1 MRIEDEGRKAERRSR
16 LRFLNPQSLILNPVK
31 RFSRLGVRLL
41 AFNIVLVFLPVAGV
55 LFLGEYEQR
64 LETAEIRDL
73 THRARLIAASI
84 AREGTL
90 DADAFED
97 VIHRAKIDDMRVRL
111 IDSRARVV
119 ADSRFIV
126 APAPQRPPR
135 TDRFNWL
142 YRVGAFLLRPIVRFV
157 RPPEQPLEVDY
168 YANAVRL
175 EGPEIASVLRGR
187 EHFDKKISAQQQR
200 SVTLYRIVP
209 VVVGGWTIG
218 AVVASK
224 STFAILQDLYVIR
237 LRVMRV
243 FLASLGAAILV
254 SIFFTTSVVR
264 PLRQLRVD
272 ARAILDRRGRLRGR
286 HFKGS
291 KRLDEIGELSRALER
306 IMRRLDAH
314 VGVVETF
321 ASDVVH
327 ELKNPLASIRN
338 ANEMLADVS
347 EPADRRR
354 FVRIIEQEVA
364 RMERLLSG
372 VREIS
377 MIDAK
382 LIRERPQ
389 PLDLGVLLAKIVEG
403 FQLREGERK
412 SVQLEPGL
420 GPLNVEASADRLI
433 QVFENILD
441 NALSFTPAGGT
452 VKVHI
457 AAENG
462 DVVTR
467 VRDMGPGIPDPNLA
481 RIFDRFFTH
490 RPDGSRG
497 GHTGLGL
504 AIVKTIVEGY
514 GGSVSATNGEGG
526 AVFTVRLPRAA
537 TAAGGRQASGIWALS
552 PGEKAQKPDA

>member
-1 MRIEDEGRKAERRSR
+1 MKLRS
-16 LRFLNPQSLILNPVK
+16 
-31 RFSRLGVRLL
+31 FSRLGVRLL
-41 AFNIVLVFLPVAGV
+41 AFNIILVFLPISGV
-55 LFLGEYEQR
+55 LFLGEYEER

-73 THRARLIAASI
+73 AHRARLIAASI
-84 AREGTL
+84 SRDGTL

-111 IDSRARVV
+111 IDARGRVV
-119 ADSRFIV
+119 ADSRYIV

-135 TDRFNWL
+135 TDRSNWL
-142 YRVGAFLLRPIVRFV
+142 YRVGAFLLRPVVRFV
-157 RPPEQPLEVDY
+157 RPPEEPLEVDY
-168 YANAVRL
+168 YANALRL

-187 EHFDKKISAQQQR
+187 EHFEKKITAQQQR
-200 SVTLYRIVP
+200 SVTLYRMVP
-209 VVVGGWTIG
+209 VIVGGWTVG

-224 STFAILQDLYVIR
+224 STFAILQDLYVVR
-237 LRVMRV
+237 LRIMRI
-243 FLASLGAAILV
+243 FIASLAVAILV
-254 SIFFTTSVVR
+254 SIFFSTSIVR

-272 ARAILDRRGRLRGR
+272 ARAVLDRRGRLRGR

-291 KRLDEIGELSRALER
+291 KRRDEIGELSRALER

-314 VGVVETF
+314 VGVIETF

-354 FVRIIEQEVA
+354 FVRIIDQEVA

-377 MIDAK
+377 AIDAK
-382 LIRERPQ
+382 LVRERPQ
-389 PLDLGVLLAKIVEG
+389 SLDLGALLARIVEG
-403 FQLREGERK
+403 FQLREGGRK
-412 SVQLEPGL
+412 TVQLEL
-420 GPLNVEASADRLI
+420 GAGPFTVDASDDRLI

-441 NALSFTPAGGT
+441 NAVSFTPVAGT
-452 VKVHI
+452 VTVQ
-457 AAENG
+457 ASAENG
-462 DVVTR
+462 EVVTR
-467 VRDMGPGIPDPNLA
+467 VRDMGPGIPEPNLD

-490 RPDGSRG
+490 RPDASRG

-504 AIVKTIVEGY
+504 AIVKTIVEAY
-514 GGSVSATNGEGG
+514 GGSVSAANAERG
-526 AVFTVRLPRAA
+526 AVFTVRLPR
-537 TAAGGRQASGIWALS
+537 
-552 PGEKAQKPDA
+552 K